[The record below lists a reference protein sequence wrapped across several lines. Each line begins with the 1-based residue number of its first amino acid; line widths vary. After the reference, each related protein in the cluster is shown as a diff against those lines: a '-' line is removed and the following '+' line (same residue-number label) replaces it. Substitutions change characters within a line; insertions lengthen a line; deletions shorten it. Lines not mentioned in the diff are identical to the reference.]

1 MTQPDPLAALAEALL
16 PAIRNFLSNKVYKD
30 WTDEEAQEDL
40 SAYVLPSVLAA
51 LAAAGWAVVRTEP
64 VRVAVARLPAASATG
79 ADGYAAPAALDVRPF
94 IESVAA
100 TSNDPHLAHEAQRI
114 LRRLDDPEA
123 AALAAAGWAVVKDDA
138 VAALPVTRQD
148 ECSCY
153 CHDQEAES
161 R

>member
-64 VRVAVARLPAASATG
+64 VRVAVARLP
-79 ADGYAAPAALDVRPF
+79 AAPAALDVRPF